1 MTSQIEQLLK
11 EKFAEVEYDPARKLL
26 TAKWIGFLNME
37 QVQKVVDVLSRAVKK
52 HQVQLHLSDQ
62 SQMKVL
68 TKEIQQ
74 QVGTKVLPELQNLGL
89 RKMAVFASEDV
100 FAQAAAQSVH
110 TIYIGQLAIHTFNSK
125 AKCEEWL
132 TQK

>member
-11 EKFAEVEYDPARKLL
+11 EKFAEVEYDPSRKLL
-26 TAKWIGFLNME
+26 TAKWIGFLNLE
-37 QVQKVVDVLSRAVKK
+37 HVQKVVDVLYRAVKK
-52 HQVQLHLSDQ
+52 YQVQLHLSDQ

-74 QVGTKVLPELQNLGL
+74 MVGTKVLPELQNLGL
-89 RKMAVFASEDV
+89 RKMAVFASEDL
-100 FAQAAAQSVH
+100 FAQAAAQNVH
-110 TIYIGQLAIHTFNSK
+110 TLFLGQLSIHMFTSK

>member
-1 MTSQIEQLLK
+1 
-11 EKFAEVEYDPARKLL
+11 
-26 TAKWIGFLNME
+26 
-37 QVQKVVDVLSRAVKK
+37 
-52 HQVQLHLSDQ
+52 
-62 SQMKVL
+62 MKVL

-74 QVGTKVLPELQNLGL
+74 LVGTKVLPELQNLGL

-100 FAQAAAQSVH
+100 FAQAAAHSVH
-110 TIYIGQLAIHTFNSK
+110 TIFIGNLSIHMFNSK